1 VHFLLAISLTI
12 GKPFGKQSFAAT
24 KSRGFSQ
31 GSSIRIILHSHI
43 MADHPYLIL
52 KEFFSVQNYY
62 ASFQQQIVL
71 SIILGRQKFASR

>member
-1 VHFLLAISLTI
+1 MAKVE
-12 GKPFGKQSFAAT
+12 
-24 KSRGFSQ
+24 
-31 GSSIRIILHSHI
+31 I